1 MEASDVYGL
10 IHRMSPSER
19 RYFRIHSGFE
29 EDQPRYLRFYN
40 FILTHQIHS
49 DEALRQHPDGK
60 DYHEGRNLS
69 MEKKRLQN
77 HLLTALVDFDKTSNP
92 SITRLQLLC
101 EVEVLEARGYV
112 ALATEQLAVVK
123 AKAEKVDAWN
133 VLMEV
138 NVLENRFARLRQ
150 SPTTGAQLAMLRAE
164 RDAYLANIALELRS
178 KDLWDALLQMMRT
191 GNADPDA
198 LQAQMAV
205 LAELRAVPRQH
216 FTFRLHLAMS
226 DALVALLQ
234 GLHAEACQ
242 HYKMAIQMLAS
253 NPHVASE
260 NPRSILL
267 HYYNYLNL
275 AHAVHDYS
283 EFPVHLA
290 YIETLEKEI
299 AKRRPFALP
308 YASTLRL
315 IYLANTGQIAEALKV
330 AQALYV
336 RHAQPAADI
345 PNSYIIANAFN
356 LIILQFLC
364 ADFSALKKTITA
376 VIADRNL
383 RLREEL
389 RAMLLVIEA
398 LAYFEAEDWDLLDA
412 RCRALER
419 RKWQSEVL
427 KTAVTA
433 LLACMRKYM
442 QVAHTRAARHA
453 ALQHCRTTIAN
464 LRAQAPSLQVQG
476 WNEVYLYFV
485 AKCEEVTIASLLDK
499 HADFNYSPLPA
510 SAVLMEG
517 EEADPGPI

>member
-49 DEALRQHPDGK
+49 DEALRQHPDSK
-60 DYHEGRNLS
+60 DFHEGRNLS

-92 SITRLQLLC
+92 SITRLQLLS
-101 EVEVLEARGYV
+101 EVEALEARGYV
-112 ALATEQLAVVK
+112 ELAKEQLAVLK

-138 NVLENRFARLRQ
+138 NALENRFAGLRQ
-150 SPTTGAQLAMLRAE
+150 SAATAAQLQALRLE
-164 RDAYLANIALELRS
+164 RDAYLHRMALELRS
-178 KDLWDALLQMMRT
+178 KDLWDALLQMVRT
-191 GNADPDA
+191 GNAPAEALNGLVDA
-198 LQAQMAV
+198 LAR
-205 LAELRAVPRQH
+205 LRTQPGQH

-226 DALVALLQ
+226 DAMVALLQ
-234 GLHAEACQ
+234 GQHAAAYQ
-242 HYKMAIQMLAS
+242 HYKSAIQMLAS

-275 AHAVHDYS
+275 AHAVGDYS

-290 YIETLEKEI
+290 YLETLEKEI
-299 AKRRPFALP
+299 AKRRQTALP

-315 IYLANTGQIAEALKV
+315 IYLANTGRLAEALQV
-330 AQALYV
+330 AQALYA

-345 PNSYIIANAFN
+345 PNSYVIANAFN
-356 LIILQFLC
+356 LIILQFLN
-364 ADFSALKKTITA
+364 ADFSALKKSITA
-376 VIADRNL
+376 VISDRNL

-398 LAYFEAEDWDLLDA
+398 LAYFDAEDWDLLDL

-419 RKWQSEVL
+419 RKWQSDVL

-433 LLACMRKYM
+433 LIACLRKCM
-442 QVAHTRAARHA
+442 QVAHTRPARTE
-453 ALQHCRTTIAN
+453 ALHHCLTTIAD
-464 LRAQAPSLQVQG
+464 LRAAHPALQVRG

-485 AKCEEVTIASLLDK
+485 AKSEGVTMASRLTG
-499 HADFNYSPLPA
+499 HPDFNYSPLSA
-510 SAVLMEG
+510 SAGLMA
-517 EEADPGPI
+517 EEVDLEE

>member
-19 RYFRIHSGFE
+19 RYFRIHSGYE
-29 EDQPRYLRFYN
+29 EDPPRYLRLYT

-49 DEALRQHPDGK
+49 DDALRQHPDSK
-60 DYHEGRNLS
+60 DFHEGRNLS

-77 HLLTALVDFDKTSNP
+77 HLLSALVDFDKTSNP
-92 SITRLQLLC
+92 SITRFQLLC
-101 EVEVLEARGYV
+101 EVEALEARGYV
-112 ALATEQLAVVK
+112 ELAAEQLAVVK
-123 AKAEKVDAWN
+123 AKAEKVDAWS
-133 VLMEV
+133 VLLEV
-138 NVLENRFARLRQ
+138 NALENRFARLRQ
-150 SPTTGAQLAMLRAE
+150 SPTTSTQLAALRSE
-164 RDAYLANIALELRS
+164 RDAYVQNITLELRS
-178 KDLWDALLQMMRT
+178 KDLWDALLQLVRSGKT
-191 GNADPDA
+191 LPGT
-198 LQAQMAV
+198 LETL
-205 LAELRAVPRQH
+205 LAELVDLRTLSVQH

-234 GLHAEACQ
+234 GRDVEAYQ
-242 HYKMAIQMLAS
+242 HYRGAIQMLAS
-253 NPHVASE
+253 NPHLASE

-275 AHAVHDYS
+275 AHAVRDYS
-283 EFPVHLA
+283 EFPAHLA

-299 AKRRPFALP
+299 AKRRPSALP

-330 AQALYV
+330 AQALYT
-336 RHAQPAADI
+336 RHAQPTADI

-356 LIILQFLC
+356 LIILQFLNG
-364 ADFSALKKTITA
+364 DYSALKKTIVT
-376 VIADRNL
+376 VITDRHL

-389 RAMLLVIEA
+389 RAMLLVVEA

-427 KTAVTA
+427 KMAVVA
-433 LLACMRKYM
+433 LIGCLRKYM
-442 QVAHTRAARHA
+442 QVAHTRDARSE
-453 ALQHCRTTIAN
+453 ALQHCLATISQ
-464 LRAQAPSLQVQG
+464 LRERFPALQVQG

-485 AKCEEVTIASLLDK
+485 AKSDGVTIASRLQGSQ
-499 HADFNYSPLPA
+499 DFNYSPLPA
-510 SAVLMEG
+510 SAVLMAGE
-517 EEADPGPI
+517 EEADV